1 MYCKV
6 KCVLFS
12 YSCIWYANWCGL
24 IPLQVLL
31 CEEPGVKKC
40 NPCGFRLEKLHQFS
54 IPLKSM
60 FVFFW
65 EFVLCSNLRFNL
77 FIITTFGSNSIV
89 WLACGIQ
96 LCQIQSVHGGNNIW
110 KMMCELRPE
119 ISFIWH
125 LVASFWQQF
134 FWFPLYIWSKNYLH
148 FHISCPNN
156 KTQVLQVSQ
165 QVNRSTRQ

>member
-1 MYCKV
+1 MYCQV

-24 IPLQVLL
+24 ILLQVLL
-31 CEEPGVKKC
+31 CKETGVKNATLVDSAWKSC
-40 NPCGFRLEKLHQFS
+40 TNFQFPE
-54 IPLKSM
+54 IND
-60 FVFFW
+60 FW

-77 FIITTFGSNSIV
+77 FTVTIFDSNSIV

-96 LCQIQSVHGGNNIW
+96 LCQIQSVHWGNNIW
-110 KMMCELRPE
+110 NMMCELRPE

-156 KTQVLQVSQ
+156 KNPGLTSVTTSQ
-165 QVNRSTRQ
+165 